1 MQRYHFISYTP
12 DQTILFPERIDKDI
26 AEDDPVRMVSGIV
39 ESLDLSGMRKL
50 YKERGRSPY
59 DPKMLLKVVIYAY
72 MNNIYSCRKMEKSLK
87 RDVHF
92 IWLAGYQQ
100 PDFIINSSLRSP
112 IAFSGEAALKELLQ
126 TSSAKSSL

>member
-50 YKERGRSPY
+50 YKERGRLY
-59 DPKMLLKVVIYAY
+59 MMLGE
-72 MNNIYSCRKMEKSLK
+72 N
-87 RDVHF
+87 
-92 IWLAGYQQ
+92 
-100 PDFIINSSLRSP
+100 
-112 IAFSGEAALKELLQ
+112 EAAIQ
-126 TSSAKSSL
+126 DIRHASDIDPSLMEQIEGKYSI